1 MTKFI
6 GVDGLAAIVHEIGV
20 DAFLLGL
27 AGAIEADFRRWAQF
41 HKVPRHASHGD
52 VGVVEL
58 MPISDEK
65 LFGFKYVNGHPA
77 NGRHNLLTV
86 AAFGVLSDMDT
97 GYPRLM
103 SEMTLLTALRTAA
116 TSALVARRLARPDSK
131 VMAMIGLG
139 AQADFQ
145 ALAFRAL
152 LGIDRLRV
160 YDIDPESTAK
170 FVRNMT
176 AQGFRV
182 EVCETGQDAV
192 IGADIITTA
201 TADKRNATILSSN
214 MIGAGVHINAIGG
227 DCPGK
232 TELQRDI
239 LFRAK
244 VFVELEE
251 QTRIEGEL
259 QQMPATFPV
268 TEIWRVLSGL
278 EEGRVD
284 EAQITLFDSVGFAL
298 EDFSALRYLD
308 EITQGSPHAIDIDLI
323 AAPKT
328 PVDLFGLFE
337 DSRPPQTELAA

>member
-1 MTKFI
+1 MTRFI
-6 GVDGLAAIVHEIGV
+6 GVEGLAAIVHEVGI
-20 DAFLLGL
+20 DRFLAGL
-27 AGAIEADFRRWAQF
+27 AAAIEADFLRWAQF

-58 MPISDEK
+58 MPISDDRM
-65 LFGFKYVNGHPA
+65 FGFKYVNGHPA
-77 NGRHNLLTV
+77 NGRRNLLTV

-145 ALAFRAL
+145 ALAFRTL
-152 LGIDRLRV
+152 LGIDKLRV
-160 YDIDPESTAK
+160 YDIDPASTAK
-170 FVRNMT
+170 FVRNMGD
-176 AQGFRV
+176 QGFHV
-182 EVCETGQDAV
+182 QVCESSHEAV

-214 MIGAGVHINAIGG
+214 MVGAGVHINAIGG

-232 TELQRDI
+232 TELQREI
-239 LFRAK
+239 LFRSR

-268 TEIWRVLSGL
+268 TEIWRVLCGL
-278 EEGRVD
+278 EEGRTD

-308 EITQGSPHAIDIDLI
+308 SIAESSPHAIDIDLI
-323 AAPKT
+323 AAPRLS
-328 PVDLFGLFE
+328 VDLFGLLAE
-337 DSRPPQTELAA
+337 RRPADSELAA